1 MMGCMMTRVI
11 ISGTSSGIGKAVAE
25 LFVYTMDKHGD
36 LMYDVFGIDKNPVDS
51 DFLIHAPNYHHYI
64 ADVRDTLPD
73 IEFPEIV
80 IANAGTQDDDD
91 SIDVNLVGLINFCE
105 AYADQPCIQAV
116 CTVASASAH
125 SGAEFPQYTASKGGV
140 VAYTKNLALRVAKYG
155 AVCNSISPGG
165 VYTPINEH
173 IVQDKNKMDAVLNE
187 AILHRWASA
196 EEIAQWIYFIT
207 AVNKS
212 ATAQDFLVDNGEMA
226 KSNFIW

>member
-1 MMGCMMTRVI
+1 MTRVI
-11 ISGTSSGIGKAVAE
+11 ISGTSRGIGKAVAE
-25 LFVYTMDKHGD
+25 LFASVRDDHNN
-36 LMYDVFGIDKNPVDS
+36 LMYDVFGIDKNPVES
-51 DFLIHAPNYHHYI
+51 EFLTYAPNYHHYI

-80 IANAGTQDDDD
+80 IANAGTQDDDE

-173 IVQDKNKMDAVLNE
+173 IVQDKNKLDAVLNE

>member
-1 MMGCMMTRVI
+1 MTRVI
-11 ISGTSSGIGKAVAE
+11 ISGTSRGIGKAVAE
-25 LFVYTMDKHGD
+25 LFAFARDNQGF
-36 LMYDVFGIDKNPVDS
+36 LMYDVFGIDKKPVDS

-64 ADVRDTLPD
+64 ADVRDALPD

-80 IANAGTQDDDD
+80 IANAGTQEDDD

-125 SGAEFPQYTASKGGV
+125 SGAEFPRYTASKGGV

-173 IVQDKNKMDAVLNE
+173 IVQDKNKLDAVLNE

>member
-1 MMGCMMTRVI
+1 MTRVI

-25 LFVYTMDKHGD
+25 PFASVREEHRS
-36 LMYDVFGIDKNPVDS
+36 LMYAVFGIDKNPVDS
-51 DFLIHAPNYHHYI
+51 DFLIHATTYHHYI
-64 ADVRDTLPD
+64 ADVRDSLPG

-80 IANAGTQDDDD
+80 IANAGTQEDDD

-125 SGAEFPQYTASKGGV
+125 SGAEFPRYTASKGGV

-173 IVQDKNKMDAVLNE
+173 IVQDKNKLDAVLNE

>member
-1 MMGCMMTRVI
+1 MTRVI
-11 ISGTSSGIGKAVAE
+11 ISGTAQGIGHATALK
-25 LFVYTMDKHGD
+25 F
-36 LMYDVFGIDKNPVDS
+36 LMARDFGGRPSFEVFGIDISSLSEGDVLKT
-51 DFLIHAPNYHHYI
+51 LANYHHYTW
-64 ADVRDTLPD
+64 DVRSAKLPD

-80 IANAGTQDDDD
+80 IANAGVQEDEE
-91 SIDVNLVGLINFCE
+91 SISVNLCGLINFCE
-105 AYADQPCIQAV
+105 FYADQPCIQAV

-165 VYTPINEH
+165 VYTPINDH
-173 IVQDKNKMDAVLNE
+173 IIKDEQKMEADLNE
-187 AILHRWASA
+187 AILHRWADP
-196 EEIAQWIYFIT
+196 EEIAEWIYFLT
-207 AVNKS
+207 VTNKS

>member
-1 MMGCMMTRVI
+1 MTRVI
-11 ISGTSSGIGKAVAE
+11 ISGTSRGIGKAVAE
-25 LFVYTMDKHGD
+25 LFASVRDNHNN
-36 LMYDVFGIDKNPVDS
+36 LMYDVFGIDKNPVES
-51 DFLIHAPNYHHYI
+51 EFLTYAPNYHHYI

-80 IANAGTQDDDD
+80 IANAGTQEDDD

-125 SGAEFPQYTASKGGV
+125 SGAEFPRYTASKGGV

-173 IVQDKNKMDAVLNE
+173 IVQDKNKLDAVLNE

>member
-1 MMGCMMTRVI
+1 MTRVI
-11 ISGTSSGIGKAVAE
+11 ISGTSRGIGKAVAE
-25 LFVYTMDKHGD
+25 LFAFVRDNHNN
-36 LMYDVFGIDKNPVDS
+36 LMYDVFGIDKNPVES
-51 DFLIHAPNYHHYI
+51 ESLIYAPNYHHYI

-80 IANAGTQDDDD
+80 IANAGTQEDDD

-125 SGAEFPQYTASKGGV
+125 SGAEFPRYTASKGGV

-173 IVQDKNKMDAVLNE
+173 IVQDKTKLDAVLNE

-226 KSNFIW
+226 NSNFIW

>member
-1 MMGCMMTRVI
+1 MTRVI
-11 ISGTSSGIGKAVAE
+11 ISGTSSGIGNATAQ
-25 LFVYTMDKHGD
+25 LFAFARDNQGF

-51 DFLIHAPNYHHYI
+51 EFLIHAPNYHHYI
-64 ADVRDTLPD
+64 ADVRDSLPD

-80 IANAGTQDDDD
+80 IANAGTQEDAD

-125 SGAEFPQYTASKGGV
+125 SGAEFPRYTASKGGV

-226 KSNFIW
+226 NSNFIW

>member
-1 MMGCMMTRVI
+1 MTRVI
-11 ISGTSSGIGKAVAE
+11 ISGTSRGIGKAVSE
-25 LFVYTMDKHGD
+25 LFASVRDDHSN

-51 DFLIHAPNYHHYI
+51 DLLIHAPNYHHYI
-64 ADVRDTLPD
+64 ADVRDDLPD

-80 IANAGTQDDDD
+80 IANAGTQEDDD

-105 AYADQPCIQAV
+105 TYADQPCIQAV

-125 SGAEFPQYTASKGGV
+125 SGAEFPRYTASKGGV

-173 IVQDKNKMDAVLNE
+173 IVQDKNKLDAVLNE

>member
-1 MMGCMMTRVI
+1 MTRVI
-11 ISGTSSGIGKAVAE
+11 ISGTSRGIGKAVAE
-25 LFVYTMDKHGD
+25 LFASVRDNHNN
-36 LMYDVFGIDKNPVDS
+36 LMYDVFGIDKNPVES
-51 DFLIHAPNYHHYI
+51 EFLIHAPNYHHYI

-80 IANAGTQDDDD
+80 IANAGIQEDDD

-125 SGAEFPQYTASKGGV
+125 SGAEFPRYTASKGGV

-173 IVQDKNKMDAVLNE
+173 IVQDKNKLDAVLNE

>member
-1 MMGCMMTRVI
+1 MTRVI

-64 ADVRDTLPD
+64 EDVRDALPD

-80 IANAGTQDDDD
+80 IANAGTQEDDD

-125 SGAEFPQYTASKGGV
+125 SGAEFPRYTASKGGV

-173 IVQDKNKMDAVLNE
+173 IVQDKNKLDAVLNE

>member
-1 MMGCMMTRVI
+1 MTRVI

-25 LFVYTMDKHGD
+25 LFVYTMDKQGD

-51 DFLIHAPNYHHYI
+51 KFLINAPNYHHYI

-125 SGAEFPQYTASKGGV
+125 SGAEFPRYTASKGGV

-173 IVQDKNKMDAVLNE
+173 IVQDKNKLDAVLNE

>member
-1 MMGCMMTRVI
+1 MTRVI
-11 ISGTSSGIGKAVAE
+11 ISGTSRGIGKAVAE
-25 LFVYTMDKHGD
+25 LFASVRDNRNN
-36 LMYDVFGIDKNPVDS
+36 LMYDVFGIDKNPVES
-51 DFLIHAPNYHHYI
+51 EFLTYAPNYHHYI

-80 IANAGTQDDDD
+80 IANAGTQEDDD

-125 SGAEFPQYTASKGGV
+125 SGAEFPRYTASKGGV

-173 IVQDKNKMDAVLNE
+173 IVQDKNKLDAVLNE

>member
-1 MMGCMMTRVI
+1 MTRVI
-11 ISGTSSGIGKAVAE
+11 ISGTSSGIGNATAQ
-25 LFVYTMDKHGD
+25 LFAFARDNHGN

-51 DFLIHAPNYHHYI
+51 EFLIHAPNYHHYI
-64 ADVRDTLPD
+64 ADVRDALPD

-80 IANAGTQDDDD
+80 IANAGTQEDAD

-125 SGAEFPQYTASKGGV
+125 SGAEFPRYTASKGGV

-173 IVQDKNKMDAVLNE
+173 IVQDKNKLDAVLNE

-226 KSNFIW
+226 NSNFIW

>member
-1 MMGCMMTRVI
+1 MTRVI
-11 ISGTSSGIGKAVAE
+11 ISGTSRGIGKAVAE
-25 LFVYTMDKHGD
+25 LFASVRDDHNN
-36 LMYDVFGIDKNPVDS
+36 LMYDVFGIDKNPVES
-51 DFLIHAPNYHHYI
+51 EFLTYAPNYHHYI

-80 IANAGTQDDDD
+80 IANAGTQEDDD

-105 AYADQPCIQAV
+105 TYADQPRIQAV

-125 SGAEFPQYTASKGGV
+125 SGAEFPRYTASKGGV

-173 IVQDKNKMDAVLNE
+173 IVQDKNKLDAVLNE

>member
-1 MMGCMMTRVI
+1 MRCMMTRVI

-25 LFVYTMDKHGD
+25 LFASVRDDHSN

-51 DFLIHAPNYHHYI
+51 EFLIHAPNYHHYI
-64 ADVRDTLPD
+64 ADVRDSLPD

-80 IANAGTQDDDD
+80 IANAGTQEDDD

-125 SGAEFPQYTASKGGV
+125 SGAEFPRYTASKGGV

-173 IVQDKNKMDAVLNE
+173 IVQDKNKLDAVLNE

>member
-1 MMGCMMTRVI
+1 MTRVI
-11 ISGTSSGIGKAVAE
+11 ISGTSSGIGNATAQ
-25 LFVYTMDKHGD
+25 LFAFARDDHGN

-51 DFLIHAPNYHHYI
+51 EFLIHASNYHHYI
-64 ADVRDTLPD
+64 ADVRDSLPD

-80 IANAGTQDDDD
+80 IANAGTQEDAD
-91 SIDVNLVGLINFCE
+91 SIDVNLIGLINFCE

-125 SGAEFPQYTASKGGV
+125 SGAEFPRYTASKGGV

-173 IVQDKNKMDAVLNE
+173 IVQDKTKLDAVLNE

-226 KSNFIW
+226 NSNFIW

>member
-1 MMGCMMTRVI
+1 MTRVI
-11 ISGTSSGIGKAVAE
+11 ISGTSRGIGKAVAE
-25 LFVYTMDKHGD
+25 LFAFVRDNHNN
-36 LMYDVFGIDKNPVDS
+36 LMYDVFGIDKNPVES
-51 DFLIHAPNYHHYI
+51 ESLIYAPNYHHYI

-80 IANAGTQDDDD
+80 IANAGTQEDDD

-125 SGAEFPQYTASKGGV
+125 SGAEFPRYTASKGGV

-173 IVQDKNKMDAVLNE
+173 IVQDKDKLDAVLNE

>member
-1 MMGCMMTRVI
+1 MTRVI
-11 ISGTSSGIGKAVAE
+11 ISGTSRGIGKAVAE
-25 LFVYTMDKHGD
+25 LFASVRDSHNN
-36 LMYDVFGIDKNPVDS
+36 LMYDVFGIDKNPVES
-51 DFLIHAPNYHHYI
+51 EFLIYAPNYHHYI

-125 SGAEFPQYTASKGGV
+125 SGAEFPRYTASKGGV

-173 IVQDKNKMDAVLNE
+173 IVQDKNKLDAVLNE

-212 ATAQDFLVDNGEMA
+212 ATSQDFLVDNGEMA

>member
-1 MMGCMMTRVI
+1 MTRVI
-11 ISGTSSGIGKAVAE
+11 ISGTSRGIGKAVAE
-25 LFVYTMDKHGD
+25 LFASVRDNHNN

-80 IANAGTQDDDD
+80 IANAGTQEDDD

-125 SGAEFPQYTASKGGV
+125 SGAEFPRYTASKGGV

-165 VYTPINEH
+165 VYTTINELT
-173 IVQDKNKMDAVLNE
+173 VQDKNKLDAVLNE
-187 AILHRWASA
+187 SILHRWASA